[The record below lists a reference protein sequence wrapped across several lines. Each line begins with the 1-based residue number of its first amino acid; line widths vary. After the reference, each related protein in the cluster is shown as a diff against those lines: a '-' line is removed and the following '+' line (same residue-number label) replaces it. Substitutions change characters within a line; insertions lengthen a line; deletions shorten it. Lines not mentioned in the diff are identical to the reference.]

1 LTKYDLGKEKGLLVL
16 AFLSVFLAVVFTTV
30 AIFLAWQT
38 SRDSRLGRIGRRLS
52 AITGQSPEA
61 AVSPSILRDELF
73 SQIPALHKWLSRIAI
88 TRRLDK
94 LLKQA
99 DSPMRVGEL
108 LLFTLVFAAGG
119 FALANWIGHSPLSG
133 CVGALFAGC
142 LPVVNVLRRKRRRV
156 KLFVEQFPDALDL
169 MTSALRAGHAFTGA
183 IQMVGEEM
191 PDPIAVEFKD
201 TFDEQNLGLS
211 FKEALVNL
219 TERVDSLDLK
229 FFVIAMVIQRETGGN
244 VAEILEKINYTIRE
258 RFKIL
263 GQLKALTAEARLS
276 GIILALLPMAV
287 GLALLLVNP
296 SYILFLVRDP
306 VGHYMLAIAL
316 ALQVIGYVWIRKIV
330 SIEV

>member
-1 LTKYDLGKEKGLLVL
+1 LLVL
-16 AFLSVFLAVVFTTV
+16 AFLSVFLAVVFAIV
-30 AIFLAWQT
+30 AIFLAWQA
-38 SRDSRLGRIGRRLS
+38 SREGRVGRIRRRLS
-52 AITGQSPEA
+52 AITRQSPEA

-73 SQIPALHKWLSRIAI
+73 SQIPALHKWLSRIVV
-88 TRRLDK
+88 TRRLDR

-108 LLFTLVFAAGG
+108 LLFTLVFAATG
-119 FALANWIGHSPLSG
+119 FALAYWIGRSPLSG
-133 CVGALFAGC
+133 CVGAVLAGC
-142 LPVVNVLRRKRRRV
+142 LPTVNVLRRKRKRV

-183 IQMVGEEM
+183 IQMVGQEM

-211 FKEALVNL
+211 FKEALLNL

-229 FFVIAMVIQRETGGN
+229 FFVIAMIIQRETGGN
-244 VAEILEKINYTIRE
+244 VAEILEKISYTIRE

-263 GQLKALTAEARLS
+263 GQLRALTAEARLS
-276 GIILALLPMAV
+276 GIILALLPICV
-287 GLALLLVNP
+287 GLILLLVNP
-296 SYILFLVRDP
+296 SYVLFLLKDH
-306 VGHYMLAIAL
+306 VGNYMLGTAL

-330 SIEV
+330 NIEV

>member
-1 LTKYDLGKEKGLLVL
+1 MLVL
-16 AFLSVFLAVVFTTV
+16 AFLSVFLAVVFAIV
-30 AIFLAWQT
+30 AIFLAWEG
-38 SRDSRLGRIGRRLS
+38 SRESRVGRIRRRLS
-52 AITGQSPEA
+52 AITRQSPEA
-61 AVSPSILRDELF
+61 VVSPSILRDELF
-73 SQIPALHKWLSRIAI
+73 SQIPALHRWLSRIAV

-99 DSPMRVGEL
+99 DSTMRVGEL
-108 LLFTLVFAAGG
+108 LLFTLVFAAAG

-133 CVGALFAGC
+133 CVGAVLAGC

-211 FKEALVNL
+211 FKEALLNL

-229 FFVIAMVIQRETGGN
+229 FFVIAMIIQRETGGN

-258 RFKIL
+258 RFKVL
-263 GQLKALTAEARLS
+263 GQLRALTAEARLS
-276 GIILALLPMAV
+276 GIVLALLPV
-287 GLALLLVNP
+287 GVGSILLLLNP
-296 SYILFLVRDP
+296 SYVLFLFRDP
-306 VGHYMLAIAL
+306 VGHYMVATAL
-316 ALQVIGYVWIRKIV
+316 ALQAIGYFWIRKIV
-330 SIEV
+330 NIEV

>member
-1 LTKYDLGKEKGLLVL
+1 LLVL
-16 AFLSVFLAVVFTTV
+16 AFLSVFLAVVFVIV
-30 AIFLAWQT
+30 AIFLGWET
-38 SRDSRLGRIGRRLS
+38 SRESRVGRIGRRLS
-52 AITGQSPEA
+52 AITRQSPEA

-73 SQIPALHKWLSRIAI
+73 SQIPALHKWLSRVAI

-108 LLFTLVFAAGG
+108 LLFTLVFGAAG

-133 CVGALFAGC
+133 CVGAVLAGC
-142 LPVVNVLRRKRRRV
+142 LPIVNVLRRKRRRV

-191 PDPIAVEFKD
+191 PDPVAVEFKD

-211 FKEALVNL
+211 FKEALLNL

-229 FFVIAMVIQRETGGN
+229 FFVIAMIIQRETGGN
-244 VAEILEKINYTIRE
+244 VAEILGKISYTIRE

-263 GQLKALTAEARLS
+263 GQLRALTAEARLS
-276 GIILALLPMAV
+276 GIILALLPICV
-287 GLALLLVNP
+287 GLILLLVNP
-296 SYILFLVRDP
+296 SYVLFLFRDH
-306 VGHYMLAIAL
+306 VGHYMIGIAIS
-316 ALQVIGYVWIRKIV
+316 LQIFGYIWIRRV
-330 SIEV
+330 VNIEV